1 MEHLS
6 LTNELGKT
14 FEVDLYPARRKNKG
28 IIQLATATA
37 VDKRLYSFF
46 ATYLSKKNYTVLVAE
61 YYGVGLDTKTL
72 KKERNYPMNNW
83 RLDIKAVSD
92 YIDSTYSDLPHYFI
106 GHSAGFTF
114 LGYLELKKYLSATNL
129 VAINTQ
135 NGYLGFAPNFNRKA
149 FLTLY
154 HYLIAPTL
162 TSILGYLPSKKLNL
176 GENIP
181 AKTAQEFSKWCRSK
195 KYMLQY
201 SGKTYFDDYRGKAL
215 FVSVEDDEWSKY
227 EAAQDIMSLFS
238 NLQTEELRIT
248 TQDFQEKGM
257 NKMGHFGFFNP
268 RSMSYWNEIITWL
281 EKDVTKEAVEVEK
294 Q

>member
-1 MEHLS
+1 MGEH
-6 LTNELGKT
+6 
-14 FEVDLYPARRKNKG
+14 NK
-28 IIQLATATA
+28 
-37 VDKRLYSFF
+37 LYS
-46 ATYLSKKNYTVLVAE
+46 SSWNNYT
-61 YYGVGLDTKTL
+61 
-72 KKERNYPMNNW
+72 
-83 RLDIKAVSD
+83 
-92 YIDSTYSDLPHYFI
+92 
-106 GHSAGFTF
+106 
-114 LGYLELKKYLSATNL
+114 
-129 VAINTQ
+129 
-135 NGYLGFAPNFNRKA
+135 NFKRCYDDNCLL
-149 FLTLY
+149 F
-154 HYLIAPTL
+154 
-162 TSILGYLPSKKLNL
+162 SK
-176 GENIP
+176 I
-181 AKTAQEFSKWCRSK
+181 FSKWCRSK

-215 FVSVEDDEWSKY
+215 FESVEDDEWSKY